1 MHKKNITIIGG
12 YGLMGQLFNSLL
24 SKAGYNVRNIGEKDW
39 ELAPPILA
47 NSDWVIISV
56 PIHLTGFIINKAAD
70 LIKSDCIL
78 SDFTSIKT
86 EPLLTMLSKY
96 NGPVVGLH
104 PMFGPTIN
112 DTKQQV
118 IVVCNGRFPEKYQ
131 WVIELLLFLGFTL
144 KTMPASEHDQ
154 AMNFIQGVEHFLTFS
169 LGTFLHQKNQHPQ
182 ELMQMASPIYMAKLL
197 LMGRIFDQDPALY
210 ADIIMADKNR
220 LALIKEF
227 SIWLNQWITKLEE
240 NNKQEFI
247 KEFKQASE
255 WMGTF
260 TRYSQELSDKFLN
273 NQLTD
278 SIQSIKK

>member
-1 MHKKNITIIGG
+1 
-12 YGLMGQLFNSLL
+12 MGQLFNSLL